1 MKRFIHIVGLLLVLC
16 VAAVFFMRYTDSE
29 RPNNGPSGRVQT
41 SDEFQADNSHMS
53 APPLSRPSSSALSTN
68 SPSKDILLVN
78 AENPLP
84 KDYRP
89 KNLVNLY
96 DKKHKHFQLAK
107 ADIEVCEAV
116 YQAMDA
122 MFTAAQKDG
131 VRGFII
137 TSGYR
142 SREEQK
148 EIFSTSADGF
158 AANPGESEHETGL
171 AFDVTSY
178 GNENFELTPQ
188 FEWLSKH
195 CAEYGFII
203 RYPKDKEDMTGV
215 PFEPWHYRYVGTPH
229 SKEIMDKGIALEE
242 YLEPQ

>member
-16 VAAVFFMRYTDSE
+16 VAAVFFMRYADPE
-29 RPNNGPSGRVQT
+29 R
-41 SDEFQADNSHMS
+41 D
-53 APPLSRPSSSALSTN
+53 SSASFTN
-68 SPSKDILLVN
+68 SPSEELLLVN
-78 AENPLP
+78 ADNPLP
-84 KDYRP
+84 QDYRHE
-89 KNLVNLY
+89 NLINLY
-96 DKKHKHFQLAK
+96 DQKNKHFQLAK

-122 MFTAAQKDG
+122 MFAAAQKDG
-131 VRGFII
+131 VKGFII

-148 EIFSTSADGF
+148 EVFSTSADGIS
-158 AANPGESEHETGL
+158 AKPGESEHETGL
-171 AFDVTSY
+171 AFDVTAY

-188 FEWLSKH
+188 FQWLSKH

-203 RYPKDKEDMTGV
+203 RYPKDKEDVTGV

-229 SKEIMDKGIALEE
+229 AKEIMDEGITLEE
-242 YLEPQ
+242 YLERQ